1 MYMGGL
7 IKEVIFQEVINNS
20 ETQGDGN
27 TQVLGTLAGKGK
39 LSDKHK
45 GGKVVIKVDEP
56 SYLIG
61 IVSLTPRIDYSQGN
75 NWDIHLETMDDLHK
89 PALDIPWFL

>member
-45 GGKVVIKVDEP
+45 GGKVVIKVNEP

-61 IVSLTPRIDYSQGN
+61 IVSLTPF
-75 NWDIHLETMDDLHK
+75 DDV
-89 PALDIPWFL
+89 IN

>member
-27 TQVLGTLAGKGK
+27 TQVLGWKRDG
-39 LSDKHK
+39 LSRSRYCCY
-45 GGKVVIKVDEP
+45 VVLSMLCVMGVLSE
-56 SYLIG
+56 
-61 IVSLTPRIDYSQGN
+61 
-75 NWDIHLETMDDLHK
+75 
-89 PALDIPWFL
+89 

>member
-1 MYMGGL
+1 M
-7 IKEVIFQEVINNS
+7 
-20 ETQGDGN
+20 
-27 TQVLGTLAGKGK
+27 GTLAGKGK

-61 IVSLTPRIDYSQGN
+61 IVSFPVTIG
-75 NWDIHLETMDDLHK
+75 
-89 PALDIPWFL
+89 PARDCKVAHGCVTRG

>member
-1 MYMGGL
+1 MYRDW
-7 IKEVIFQEVINNS
+7 

-45 GGKVVIKVDEP
+45 GGKVVIKVVWE
-56 SYLIG
+56 Y
-61 IVSLTPRIDYSQGN
+61 
-75 NWDIHLETMDDLHK
+75 
-89 PALDIPWFL
+89 